1 MTEDKKKGFSFGS
14 EEYPLK
20 VSFTEFKGKKYLD
33 IRKWYL
39 DKKSDEIKPTKKGIS
54 LSHVQFQNIIE
65 LLFDEKKSIVDW
77 LSKPTSNEE
86 FFNNLEKKSQL
97 IRKQSEEAKKF
108 KTKNESWKDSSFFKI
123 EYKDNEKYLVF
134 NNNHELLKAL
144 EKEIKTDSN
153 YYKNI
158 IEDLLISFKQAMDR
172 FDSEQEVNAQ
182 EMEDILIQNWSIILR
197 NYIKKRN
204 NNAK

>member
-134 NNNHELLKAL
+134 NKNHELLKAL
-144 EKEIKTDSN
+144 EKEIAE
-153 YYKNI
+153 KNDWVLEI
-158 IEDLLISFKQAMDR
+158 DKANIWEGDNSIKCPNCKDMMKPLFFKV
-172 FDSEQEVNAQ
+172 SESYFE
-182 EMEDILIQNWSIILR
+182 EKYR
-197 NYIKKRN
+197 NLQRN
-204 NNAK
+204 KSPP